1 MPSVTSQIGELEGGE
16 AFVVLALV
24 LVLVVEVVVV
34 VLVVVVVV
42 VVIVLVDVLDVL
54 DVVVPVDGVV
64 SEGQSFHPSPLTD
77 VSEYHVM
84 SSLGVTPSGPSVP
97 SYSTPSTVSLS

>member
-24 LVLVVEVVVV
+24 LVLVVDVVVVVV

-42 VVIVLVDVLDVL
+42 AVLVDVLN
-54 DVVVPVDGVV
+54 VVVLVDGVV
-64 SEGQSFHPSPLTD
+64 SEGQSFHPSSLTD

>member
-1 MPSVTSQIGELEGGE
+1 
-16 AFVVLALV
+16 
-24 LVLVVEVVVV
+24 VEVVVV
-34 VLVVVVVV
+34 VLVVVLVVV
-42 VVIVLVDVLDVL
+42 VLVLVDVL

-64 SEGQSFHPSPLTD
+64 SEGQSFHPSSLTD